1 MPEPFRF
8 SDELFVLNTD
18 SCLIFLRAA
27 DTQSLALSR

>member
-8 SDELFVLNTD
+8 SDEFFVLNTD
-18 SCLIFLRAA
+18 SWLFFLRAA